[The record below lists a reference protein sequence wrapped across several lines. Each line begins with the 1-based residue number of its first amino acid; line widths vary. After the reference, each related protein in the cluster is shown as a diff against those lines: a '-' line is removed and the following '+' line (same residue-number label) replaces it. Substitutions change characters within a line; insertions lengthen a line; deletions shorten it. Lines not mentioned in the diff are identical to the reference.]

1 MTKTKK
7 IALKTYERVI
17 EYAPYM
23 LGALIVYL
31 IASSPLFAATTTDYL
46 SGIKDSAAGSFG
58 EGSTFEHLL
67 YLGEGIA
74 GVYGYI
80 KTKNI
85 MVLGGLI
92 VVMVF
97 THFGFA
103 MAMS

>member
-7 IALKTYERVI
+7 IALKTYERLI

-31 IASSPLFAATTTDYL
+31 IASSPLFAATGTDYL
-46 SGIKDSAAGSFG
+46 AGIKDSTTSSFG

-92 VVMVF
+92 VVMIF

-103 MAMS
+103 AAMS